1 MLWAGLP
8 MNTRRGMMMAMERGM
23 QKKNLNTEVV
33 KLGGNSFLFM
43 SEKLLFGG
51 DGKRKGRRLEVALKM
66 EQCTAMRLII
76 AESQPWENEN
86 K

>member
-1 MLWAGLP
+1 
-8 MNTRRGMMMAMERGM
+8 MAMERGM

-43 SEKLLFGG
+43 SEKLLFGS
-51 DGKRKGRRLEVALKM
+51 DGKRKGRRLEVLLQM

-76 AESQPWENEN
+76 AESQP
-86 K
+86 